1 MNAIQ
6 QLTAISILNDRE
18 GSARFLDEQYM
29 YAINAAIGMIIDD
42 RTDNIKKPKRY
53 SFESVQRVRDELYT
67 LVPPTVS
74 IAPVG
79 NILAYPA
86 DYNHFLK
93 LQCTIDGVTKYS
105 RPTNYNESGP
115 LLENPWKKPSNTKTY
130 FEQNVSGFN
139 ILRGATGTFTAGL
152 LDYIKIPDTVSIG
165 NDSNKINP
173 GASVLVPGQ
182 VYVAYED
189 AVHAGATYVVGT
201 VFTAS
206 VVSLTSGIVILNSV
220 VVNCNLP
227 VKLHEEVNRLA
238 SAIMNGTIEDLS
250 KKQDLM
256 NDNQQA

>member
-6 QLTAISILNDRE
+6 QFIAISILNDRE
-18 GSARFLDEQYM
+18 SSARFIDEQYM

-67 LVPPTVS
+67 LVPPSLTIV
-74 IAPVG
+74 PVG
-79 NILAYPA
+79 NTLAYPA

-93 LQCTIDGVTKYS
+93 LQCTIDGATNYA
-105 RPTNYNESGP
+105 RPMTYNESGP

-130 FEQNVSGFN
+130 FDQNVLGFN
-139 ILRGATGTFTAGL
+139 ILRGASGTFSAGI

-165 NDSNKINP
+165 SASNKINP
-173 GASVLVPGQ
+173 GASVLIPGQ
-182 VYVAYED
+182 TYVAYED
-189 AVHAGATYVVGT
+189 SEHAGAIYNAGT

-206 VVSLTSGIVILNSV
+206 LGSLTSGIVILYSL

-227 VKLHEEVNRLA
+227 TKLHEEVNRLA
-238 SAIMNGTIEDLS
+238 SAIMNGAIEDFQ

-256 NDNQQA
+256 NDNQQS